1 MFKDGLQLLPKD
13 KVNERCEF
21 YAEHNI
27 GWVARPK
34 HNPPPKKSN
43 NNDTL
48 IDESTFFVR
57 KGKFKK
63 ASNMNFAL
71 IVSNKVE
78 DKLLELLRT
87 PVWSQKEEDAA
98 YQECLTKVIEELNG
112 KAWAKGNIRVG
123 DYILLIDS
131 DTRVPTDCLLDAAS
145 EMEASPEVAILQYSS
160 GVMQVTDTFFEV
172 RVFFLCKGL

>member
-1 MFKDGLQLLPKD
+1 MFEDGLQLLPED
-13 KVNERCEF
+13 KANERCEF

-34 HNPPPKKSN
+34 HNPPPKKSK
-43 NNDTL
+43 NDDTP
-48 IDESTFFVR
+48 IDESTLFVR

-71 IVSNKVE
+71 MVSNKVE
-78 DKLLELLRT
+78 DKLLALPRT
-87 PVWSQKEEDAA
+87 PVWSQKDEDAA
-98 YQECLTKVIEELNG
+98 YQKCLAEVLDELNG
-112 KAWAKGNIRVG
+112 RAWAKGNIRVG
-123 DYILLIDS
+123 DYVLLIDS

-172 RVFFLCKGL
+172 RVFSFCNGL